1 MGNGEWRI
9 GKAGRDEREEGRGT
23 GFTIPDSLFSI
34 PGGGYAARL
43 SDSVSD
49 SMLAALGLTSQN
61 LPM

>member
-1 MGNGEWRI
+1 MGNRNSGLR
-9 GKAGRDEREEGRGT
+9 RTGRGA
-23 GFTIPDSLFSI
+23 GNQFYDSLFPI

-43 SDSVSD
+43 SDSVND

>member
-1 MGNGEWRI
+1 MENRKS

-23 GFTIPDSLFSI
+23 GFTIPDSPFSI